1 MQERL
6 GRALVWVGA
15 VAMVSLLVAA
25 TVVRP
30 SASELLQQRQ
40 ILHTQ
45 GPFFFT
51 LVTGTRRSLSLKL
64 SDTRS
69 KMSLGVCLV
78 RDEAGGSWRV
88 P

>member
-30 SASELLQQRQ
+30 SASELLQQS
-40 ILHTQ
+40 LHTQ
-45 GPFFFT
+45 GP
-51 LVTGTRRSLSLKL
+51 R
-64 SDTRS
+64 
-69 KMSLGVCLV
+69 
-78 RDEAGGSWRV
+78 
-88 P
+88 